1 MEICP
6 STIRTGYC
14 SFLEDLAELRPD
26 SWGESVSSVG
36 VGESGSPAHLPVVQ
50 WTQEEQDTRVM
61 WSRSLLGVLL
71 LVILATLVTASKS
84 SQEEE
89 LAR

>member
-26 SWGESVSSVG
+26 SGGESVSSMG
-36 VGESGSPAHLPVVQ
+36 VGESGSPADLLVFQ
-50 WTQEEQDTRVM
+50 WTQDSV
-61 WSRSLLGVLL
+61 GVGESWLAAHL
-71 LVILATLVTASKS
+71 LVV
-84 SQEEE
+84 
-89 LAR
+89 